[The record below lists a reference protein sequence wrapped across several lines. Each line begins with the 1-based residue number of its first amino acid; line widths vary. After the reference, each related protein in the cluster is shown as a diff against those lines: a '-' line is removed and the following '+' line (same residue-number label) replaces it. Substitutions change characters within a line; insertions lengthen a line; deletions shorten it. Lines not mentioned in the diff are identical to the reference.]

1 MPDSNSSL
9 VRPLVWVLLAALIG
23 VYLLYDWYSA
33 HLSEQ
38 LAGKDAQIAEAA
50 AQIKERD
57 ARIGDIRKE
66 VTQLEERIAELSE
79 RHSGE
84 KQQLSDLHS
93 DEKQGLTERI
103 AALEQSNAKLEEDI
117 KVLRLTDA
125 SALAAEQDK
134 TAAVIEERDRGIAA
148 FKALQGQYEMAVA
161 KVEGL
166 QTELTGLQQV
176 IADSTMEH
184 RAQIEEL
191 ERHLNERVKLAKAT
205 PKDSELMRAAQKAG
219 LLPSDVALDD
229 ETAAFCTELAETS
242 ASAQTELEVLQAE
255 FATLRDQQAERIAAL
270 EGELTEARAA
280 LAQSGEQAER
290 IAALEGELTEAR
302 AVLAQSGEQAESAEA
317 LSALQARLAQT
328 EAELETARV
337 EATAALEDAKAT
349 AAAQLADAQARI
361 ETLAAELEQSVAP
374 DALSALKARSEAAEA
389 ALAQAKEELTGRMKD
404 GEEQIAALAEQ
415 LRSEQAEKAKVAEEK
430 EALAVELNAALDSA
444 RSELADLQTALTQA
458 RESAAQTGSKA
469 LDDATARI
477 AALEATI
484 AEERSKAEQ
493 VRTSVQQ
500 EADRLLGEVR
510 DRYRRYSELG
520 GSYTERGVLLE
531 LADTELR
538 FQPAMATLTTGD
550 LPSLDRIAALLD
562 AYPDLGIR
570 IEGHTDSLG
579 DAAANLALSQQ
590 RAEAVKQ
597 ALIERGVEP
606 ERLTAEGLGPE
617 RPIADNDTPAGR
629 AQNRRVEVYV
639 SEG

>member
-1 MPDSNSSL
+1 MSDSNSSL

-38 LAGKDAQIAEAA
+38 LAVKDAQIAEAA

-57 ARIGDIRKE
+57 ARIGDIREE
-66 VTQLEERIAELSE
+66 VTQLEERIAELTE

-93 DEKQGLTERI
+93 EEKQGLTERI
-103 AALEQSNAKLEEDI
+103 TALEQSNAKLEEDI
-117 KVLRLTDA
+117 EVLRLTDA

-148 FKALQGQYEMAVA
+148 FKALQGQYETAVA
-161 KVEGL
+161 KAEEL
-166 QTELTGLQQV
+166 RTELTGLQQV

-242 ASAQTELEVLQAE
+242 ASARTELEALQAE
-255 FATLRDQQAERIAAL
+255 FASVRDAQAERIAAL
-270 EGELTEARAA
+270 EGELTDARAA
-280 LAQSGEQAER
+280 L
-290 IAALEGELTEAR
+290 
-302 AVLAQSGEQAESAEA
+302 VQSGEQAESTEA
-317 LSALQARLAQT
+317 LGSLQERLAQT

-337 EATAALEDAKAT
+337 EAAAALEDAKAT

-361 ETLAAELEQSVAP
+361 ETLAEELEQSVAP
-374 DALSALKARSEAAEA
+374 DALSALQARSEAAEA
-389 ALAQAKEELTGRMKD
+389 ALAQAKEELAGRIQE
-404 GEEQIAALAEQ
+404 GEERIAALAEQ
-415 LRSEQAEKAKVAEEK
+415 LGSEQAEKAKVAEEK
-430 EALAVELNAALDSA
+430 DALAVALNAALDSA
-444 RSELADLQTALTQA
+444 RSELADLQTELTQA
-458 RESAAQTGSKA
+458 RESAVQIGSKA
-469 LDDATARI
+469 LNEATARI

-484 AEERSKAEQ
+484 AEERRKADQ
-493 VRTSVQQ
+493 ARMSLQQ
-500 EADRLLGEVR
+500 TADRRVAEVR
-510 DRYRRYSELG
+510 DLYRRFSELNG
-520 GSYTERGVLLE
+520 AYTDRGVLLE

-538 FQPAMATLTTGD
+538 FQPAMATLAGD
-550 LPSLDRIAALLD
+550 NLPSLDRIAALLD
-562 AYPDLGIR
+562 AYPDLSIR

-606 ERLTAEGLGPE
+606 ERLTAQGLGPE
-617 RPIADNDTPAGR
+617 RPIADNETPAGR
-629 AQNRRVEVYV
+629 AENRRVEVYV

>member
-1 MPDSNSSL
+1 MTMPDSNSSL
-9 VRPLVWVLLAALIG
+9 VRPLAWVLLAALIG
-23 VYLLYDWYSA
+23 VYLLYDWYSG

-38 LAGKDAQIAEAA
+38 LAGKDAQIAESAE
-50 AQIKERD
+50 QIKERD
-57 ARIGDIRKE
+57 ARIVDIRTE
-66 VTQLEERIAELSE
+66 VTQLEERIAQLTE

-93 DEKQGLTERI
+93 EEKQGLVDRI
-103 AALEQSNAKLEEDI
+103 AALEQSRAKLEEDI
-117 KVLRLTDA
+117 EVLRLTDA

-134 TAAVIEERDRGIAA
+134 TAAAIEERDRGIAA

-161 KVEGL
+161 KAEEL
-166 QTELTGLQQV
+166 RTELTGLQQV

-242 ASAQTELEVLQAE
+242 ASAQTELEALQAE
-255 FATLRDQQAERIAAL
+255 FATLRAEQAERIAVL

-280 LAQSGEQAER
+280 LAQSGEQAES
-290 IAALEGELTEAR
+290 TEA
-302 AVLAQSGEQAESAEA
+302 S
-317 LSALQARLAQT
+317 SALQERLAQT

-337 EATAALEDAKAT
+337 EAAAALEEAKAS

-361 ETLAAELEQSVAP
+361 ETLAEELERSVAP
-374 DALSALKARSEAAEA
+374 DALSALQARSEAAEA
-389 ALAQAKEELTGRMKD
+389 ALAQAKEELAGRVEA
-404 GEEQIAALAEQ
+404 GEEKIAVLAEQ
-415 LRSEQAEKAKVAEEK
+415 LRSEEAEKAKVAEEK
-430 EALAVELNAALDSA
+430 DALAVELNAALDSA
-444 RSELADLQTALTQA
+444 RSELADLQAELTRA
-458 RESAAQTGSKA
+458 RESASQTGAKA
-469 LDDATARI
+469 LDDAAARI
-477 AALEATI
+477 AALEAAI
-484 AEERSKAEQ
+484 AEERRKADQ
-493 VRTSVQQ
+493 ARTSLQQ
-500 EADRLLGEVR
+500 EADRKVAAVR
-510 DRYRRYSELG
+510 DLYRRFSELNG
-520 GSYTERGVLLE
+520 AYTDRGVLLE

-538 FQPAMATLTTGD
+538 FQPAMATLTGD
-550 LPSLDRIAALLD
+550 NLPSLDRIAALLD
-562 AYPDLGIR
+562 AYPDLSIR

-597 ALIERGVEP
+597 ALIERGAEP
-606 ERLTAEGLGPE
+606 ERLTAQGLGSE
-617 RPIADNDTPAGR
+617 RPIADNETPAGR
-629 AQNRRVEVYV
+629 AENRRVEVYV

>member
-1 MPDSNSSL
+1 MSDSNSSL

-33 HLSEQ
+33 QLSEQ
-38 LAGKDAQIAEAA
+38 LAVKDAQIAEAA

-57 ARIGDIRKE
+57 ARIGDIREE
-66 VTQLEERIAELSE
+66 VTQLEERIAELTE

-84 KQQLSDLHS
+84 KQQLADLHS
-93 DEKQGLTERI
+93 EEKQGLTERI
-103 AALEQSNAKLEEDI
+103 TALEQSNARLEEDI
-117 KVLRLTDA
+117 EVLRLTDA

-148 FKALQGQYEMAVA
+148 FKALQGQYETAVA
-161 KVEGL
+161 KAEEL
-166 QTELTGLQQV
+166 RTELTGLQQV

-242 ASAQTELEVLQAE
+242 ASARTELEALQAE
-255 FATLRDQQAERIAAL
+255 FASVRDAQAERIAAL
-270 EGELTEARAA
+270 EGELTDARAA
-280 LAQSGEQAER
+280 L
-290 IAALEGELTEAR
+290 
-302 AVLAQSGEQAESAEA
+302 VQSGEQAESTEA
-317 LSALQARLAQT
+317 LSSLQERLAQT
-328 EAELETARV
+328 EAELETARA
-337 EATAALEDAKAT
+337 EATAALEDAKAI
-349 AAAQLADAQARI
+349 AAAQLADAQARS
-361 ETLAAELEQSVAP
+361 ETLAAQLEQSVAP

-389 ALAQAKEELTGRMKD
+389 ALEQAKEELAGRIQE
-404 GEEQIAALAEQ
+404 GEERIAALAEQ
-415 LRSEQAEKAKVAEEK
+415 LGSEQAEKAKVAEEK
-430 EALAVELNAALDSA
+430 DALAVALNAALDSA
-444 RSELADLQTALTQA
+444 RSELADLQTELTRA
-458 RESAAQTGSKA
+458 RESALQIGSKA
-469 LDDATARI
+469 LNEATARI

-484 AEERSKAEQ
+484 AEERSKVEQ
-493 VRTSVQQ
+493 ARASVQQ
-500 EADRLLGEVR
+500 EAERVMAEAR

-538 FQPAMATLTTGD
+538 FQPAMATLTNGD

-562 AYPDLGIR
+562 AYPDLSIR

-579 DAAANLALSQQ
+579 DTAANLALSQQ
-590 RAEAVKQ
+590 RAEAVRQ
-597 ALIERGVEP
+597 ALIERGVQP
-606 ERLTAEGLGPE
+606 DRLTAQGLGSE
-617 RPIADNDTPAGR
+617 RPIADNATSPGR
-629 AQNRRVEVYV
+629 ARNRRVEVYV
-639 SEG
+639 SED

>member
-66 VTQLEERIAELSE
+66 VTQLEERIAELTE

-84 KQQLSDLHS
+84 KQQLSDQHS

-134 TAAVIEERDRGIAA
+134 TAAVIQERDRGIVA
-148 FKALQGQYEMAVA
+148 FNALQGQYEMAAA
-161 KVEGL
+161 KVEDL
-166 QTELTGLQQV
+166 QTELSGLQQV
-176 IADSTMEH
+176 IADSAMEH

-191 ERHLNERVKLAKAT
+191 ERHLNERVKLARAT
-205 PKDSELMRAAQKAG
+205 PKDNELVRAAQKAG
-219 LLPSDVALDD
+219 LLPSDVVLDD

-242 ASAQTELEVLQAE
+242 ASAQTELETLQAE

-280 LAQSGEQAER
+280 LAQSGEQAES
-290 IAALEGELTEAR
+290 T
-302 AVLAQSGEQAESAEA
+302 QA
-317 LSALQARLAQT
+317 LSALQERLAQT
-328 EAELETARV
+328 EAELETARA

-374 DALSALKARSEAAEA
+374 DALSALQARSEAAEA
-389 ALAQAKEELTGRMKD
+389 ALAQAKEELAGRIQE
-404 GEEQIAALAEQ
+404 GEEKVAALAEQ

-430 EALAVELNAALDSA
+430 DALAVELNAALDSA
-444 RSELADLQTALTQA
+444 RSELADLQTELTQT
-458 RESAAQTGSKA
+458 RESALQTGSEA
-469 LDDATARI
+469 LSDATARI

-500 EADRLLGEVR
+500 EAERVLAEVR

-550 LPSLDRIAALLD
+550 LPSLDRIAALLE
-562 AYPDLGIR
+562 AYPDLSIL

-579 DAAANLALSQQ
+579 DAAANLALSQE
-590 RAEAVKQ
+590 RAEAVRQ
-597 ALIERGVEP
+597 ALIERGVQP
-606 ERLTAEGLGPE
+606 DRLTARGLGSE
-617 RPIADNDTPAGR
+617 RPIADNATSAGR

-639 SEG
+639 SED

>member
-1 MPDSNSSL
+1 MSDSNSSL

-38 LAGKDAQIAEAA
+38 LAVKDAQIAEAA

-57 ARIGDIRKE
+57 ARIGDIREE
-66 VTQLEERIAELSE
+66 VTQREERIAELTE

-84 KQQLSDLHS
+84 KQQLADLHS
-93 DEKQGLTERI
+93 EEKQGLTERI
-103 AALEQSNAKLEEDI
+103 TALEQSNAKLEEDI
-117 KVLRLTDA
+117 EVLRLTDA

-148 FKALQGQYEMAVA
+148 FKALQGQYETAVA
-161 KVEGL
+161 KAEEL
-166 QTELTGLQQV
+166 RTELTGLQQV

-242 ASAQTELEVLQAE
+242 ASARTELEALQAE
-255 FATLRDQQAERIAAL
+255 FASVRDAQAERIAAL
-270 EGELTEARAA
+270 EGELTDARAA
-280 LAQSGEQAER
+280 L
-290 IAALEGELTEAR
+290 
-302 AVLAQSGEQAESAEA
+302 VQSGEQAESTEA
-317 LSALQARLAQT
+317 LGSLQERLAQT

-337 EATAALEDAKAT
+337 EAAAALEDAKAT

-361 ETLAAELEQSVAP
+361 ETLAEELEQSVAP
-374 DALSALKARSEAAEA
+374 DALSALQARSEAAEA
-389 ALAQAKEELTGRMKD
+389 ALAQAKEELAGRIQE
-404 GEEQIAALAEQ
+404 GEERIAALAEQ
-415 LRSEQAEKAKVAEEK
+415 LGSEQAEKAKVAEEK
-430 EALAVELNAALDSA
+430 DALAVALNAALDSA
-444 RSELADLQTALTQA
+444 RSELADLQTELTQA
-458 RESAAQTGSKA
+458 RESAVQIGSKA
-469 LDDATARI
+469 LNEATARI

-484 AEERSKAEQ
+484 AEERRKADQ
-493 VRTSVQQ
+493 ARMSLQQ
-500 EADRLLGEVR
+500 TADRRVAEVR
-510 DRYRRYSELG
+510 DLYRRFSELNG
-520 GSYTERGVLLE
+520 AYTDRGVLLE

-538 FQPAMATLTTGD
+538 FQPAMATLAGD
-550 LPSLDRIAALLD
+550 NLPSLDRIAALLD
-562 AYPDLGIR
+562 AYPDLSIR

-606 ERLTAEGLGPE
+606 ERLTAQGLGPE
-617 RPIADNDTPAGR
+617 RPIADNETPAGR
-629 AQNRRVEVYV
+629 AENRRVEVYV

>member
-1 MPDSNSSL
+1 MTMSDSNSSL

-38 LAGKDAQIAEAA
+38 LAVKDAQIAEAA

-57 ARIGDIRKE
+57 ARIGDIREE
-66 VTQLEERIAELSE
+66 VTQREERIAELTE

-84 KQQLSDLHS
+84 KQQLADLHS
-93 DEKQGLTERI
+93 EEKQGLTERI
-103 AALEQSNAKLEEDI
+103 TALEQSNAKLEEDI
-117 KVLRLTDA
+117 EVLRLTDA

-148 FKALQGQYEMAVA
+148 FKALQGQYETAVA
-161 KVEGL
+161 KAEEL
-166 QTELTGLQQV
+166 RTELTGLQQV

-242 ASAQTELEVLQAE
+242 ASARTELEALQAE
-255 FATLRDQQAERIAAL
+255 FASVRDAQAERIAAL
-270 EGELTEARAA
+270 EGELTDARAA
-280 LAQSGEQAER
+280 L
-290 IAALEGELTEAR
+290 
-302 AVLAQSGEQAESAEA
+302 VQSGEQAESTEA
-317 LSALQARLAQT
+317 LGSLQERLAQT

-337 EATAALEDAKAT
+337 EAAAALEDAKAT

-361 ETLAAELEQSVAP
+361 ETLAEELEQSVAP
-374 DALSALKARSEAAEA
+374 DALSALQARSEAAEA
-389 ALAQAKEELTGRMKD
+389 ALAQAKEELAGRIQE
-404 GEEQIAALAEQ
+404 GEERIAALAEQ
-415 LRSEQAEKAKVAEEK
+415 LGSEQAEKAKVAEEK
-430 EALAVELNAALDSA
+430 DALAVALNAALDSA
-444 RSELADLQTALTQA
+444 RSELADLQTELTQA
-458 RESAAQTGSKA
+458 RESAVQIGSKA
-469 LDDATARI
+469 LNEATARI

-484 AEERSKAEQ
+484 AEERRKADQ
-493 VRTSVQQ
+493 ARMSLQQ
-500 EADRLLGEVR
+500 TADRRVAEVR
-510 DRYRRYSELG
+510 DLYRRFSELNG
-520 GSYTERGVLLE
+520 AYTDRGVLLE

-538 FQPAMATLTTGD
+538 FQPAMATLAGD
-550 LPSLDRIAALLD
+550 NLPSLDRIAALLD
-562 AYPDLGIR
+562 AYPDLSIR

-606 ERLTAEGLGPE
+606 ERLTAQGLGPE
-617 RPIADNDTPAGR
+617 RPIADNETPAGR
-629 AQNRRVEVYV
+629 AENRRVEVYV